1 MFFLKKGERCK
12 GSAFVSHSFYPN
24 RLTDTVNNKMVKME
38 KQSAQGNQD
47 QIPYP
52 PAHPVLTAKPHG
64 V

>member
-1 MFFLKKGERCK
+1 
-12 GSAFVSHSFYPN
+12 
-24 RLTDTVNNKMVKME
+24 MVKME

-64 V
+64 VWWF